1 MLDTAYPSY
10 KSQWF
15 LTLFLTED
23 CVDGTDALL
32 PDYNTCECNLTPS
45 TTEDCENG
53 QHVDPHI
60 GLSCTIT
67 LSLAWGSWCQVLP
80 LVCVKHEIDT
90 SWFV

>member
-15 LTLFLTED
+15 LTQWFLTED
-23 CVDGTDALL
+23 CVDGTDALP

-45 TTEDCENG
+45 TTEDCENA
-53 QHVDPHI
+53 QHTNPPI

-67 LSLAWGSWCQVLP
+67 LSVA
-80 LVCVKHEIDT
+80 
-90 SWFV
+90 